1 MSLVPHYIESLQPYE
16 PGKSSEELRAQ
27 FHLSDVVKLASNENP
42 IGPSPL
48 ALKAIRQQEPGLNF
62 YPDSGLGLRR
72 VLAEQYD
79 LKVEN
84 VIVGSGSEGII
95 SNIIRTFLSDEDE
108 VLTTEAA
115 FIGFQVLAKSRGVK
129 YRTVPYRRW
138 HYDLQAL
145 ALAVNP
151 HTKIIYLANPNNPT
165 GTIFTRHEFDDFYR
179 QIPARV
185 LIILDEAYFEYA
197 KDNPRYPDSMHY
209 RYDNVITLRT
219 FSKVYGLAGARIGYG
234 FAHETLIRNLLK
246 VKLAFEPSTLAEA
259 AGIGAL
265 GDKEFLHR
273 SLQLNARALRYLIE
287 SFRQLEL
294 EVVDSEANF
303 FMVVLQGEQEAK
315 NVYERLLEQGIIVR
329 PLGAFGLPACLRIS
343 TGLDRDNERCI
354 VAMQKALATLKA

>member
-1 MSLVPHYIESLQPYE
+1 
-16 PGKSSEELRAQ
+16 
-27 FHLSDVVKLASNENP
+27 
-42 IGPSPL
+42 
-48 ALKAIRQQEPGLNF
+48 
-62 YPDSGLGLRR
+62 
-72 VLAEQYD
+72 VLC
-79 LKVEN
+79 
-84 VIVGSGSEGII
+84 VI
-95 SNIIRTFLSDEDE
+95 
-108 VLTTEAA
+108 
-115 FIGFQVLAKSRGVK
+115 
-129 YRTVPYRRW
+129 
-138 HYDLQAL
+138 
-145 ALAVNP
+145 
-151 HTKIIYLANPNNPT
+151 
-165 GTIFTRHEFDDFYR
+165 
-179 QIPARV
+179 
-185 LIILDEAYFEYA
+185 DEAYAEYA
-197 KDNPRYPDSMHY
+197 DTPPEGIDLVRSGAPRLA
-209 RYDNVITLRT
+209 VLRT